1 MINSFSGESR
11 MNLFRPVVDE
21 VTILEEQKLDLEG
34 RLTKVYL

>member
-1 MINSFSGESR
+1 